1 MARINT
7 YPVAMPSPDDIL
19 IGTDVPNGDATK
31 NFRISDIANLLN
43 TPTILPVPK
52 VLIVSQI
59 YENSVR
65 LYDTFV
71 TRYDLPYLNRS
82 AGPIVTPTIGTADM
96 VNFPMV
102 MCHGFTQSDLD
113 NKDIYCEMLVYK
125 KNSKKNPSKFPR
137 VVVSNN
143 YKIAGATNP
152 MPWQVPG
159 FWNRMS
165 DTAGKGQNPP
175 ATPCELHNWTKVTRI
190 GQQIDIR
197 PYLDYRLILNQIN
210 YRNTLG
216 TTVSEDLLY
225 PSGVVSKTNFGAN
238 FAYSSIFTTLKIK
251 FRYIIW
257 EKFAND
263 GRGQITEGPL
273 SETVIVGYANPVFYP
288 EPPLIS
294 GEQCVSFAG
303 INRTGGANHNLGC
316 SIVKIY

>member
-1 MARINT
+1 MAKINT
-7 YPVAMPSPDDIL
+7 YPVTMPSPDDIL
-19 IGTDVPNGDATK
+19 IGTDVPNGNATK

-59 YENSVR
+59 YENQVK
-65 LYDTFV
+65 LYDGV
-71 TRYDLPYLNRS
+71 TRYDLPYLDRS
-82 AGPIVTPTIGTADM
+82 AGPIVPPTIGTADM

-125 KNSKKNPSKFPR
+125 KNSRKNPNVFPR

-159 FWNRMS
+159 FWNRMP
-165 DTAGKGQNPP
+165 DFAGKGQNPP

-197 PYLDYRLILNQIN
+197 PYLDYRLILNEIF
-210 YRNTLG
+210 YRNSLG
-216 TTVSEDLLY
+216 STVSVNLLY

-257 EKFAND
+257 DKFAND

-288 EPPLIS
+288 EPS
-294 GEQCVSFAG
+294 VGGARCVTFAG
-303 INRTGGANHNLGC
+303 INRTGGTNHNLGC

>member
-1 MARINT
+1 MAKINT
-7 YPVAMPSPDDIL
+7 YPVTMPSPDDIL
-19 IGTDVPNGDATK
+19 IGTDVPNGNATK

-59 YENSVR
+59 YENQVK
-65 LYDTFV
+65 LYDGV
-71 TRYDLPYLNRS
+71 TRYDLPYLDRS
-82 AGPIVTPTIGTADM
+82 SGPIVPPTIGTADM

-125 KNSKKNPSKFPR
+125 KNSRKNPNKFPR

-159 FWNRMS
+159 FWNRMPNL
-165 DTAGKGQNPP
+165 AGIGSNPP
-175 ATPCELHNWTKVTRI
+175 ATLCELHNWTKVTRI

-197 PYLDYRLILNQIN
+197 PYLDYRLILNVIN
-210 YRNTLG
+210 YRNSLG
-216 TTVSEDLLY
+216 YTDTEYLLY

-257 EKFAND
+257 DKFAND

-273 SETVIVGYANPVFYP
+273 SETVNVGYANPVFYP
-288 EPPLIS
+288 EPPLPS

-303 INRTGGANHNLGC
+303 INRTGGTNHNLGC